1 MPMDRVLKVV
11 CSNPE
16 SRLIKLSLHLQGTH
30 GKWRG
35 CYLSGATVNAA
46 QASHSHAGASGFE
59 DKYQSRKTSQVASRD
74 VAPGV
79 IVFPQMVFGV
89 LGNVSLLYHY
99 LFLDCAECRLRSTHL
114 ILKHATVANALVIF
128 SKGDPPTMAAL
139 GWQDFLNDI

>member
-1 MPMDRVLKVV
+1 M
-11 CSNPE
+11 
-16 SRLIKLSLHLQGTH
+16 
-30 GKWRG
+30 
-35 CYLSGATVNAA
+35 
-46 QASHSHAGASGFE
+46 
-59 DKYQSRKTSQVASRD
+59 ASRD